1 MSDKL
6 NIQQKLVE
14 VRKSIHGFNK
24 DTKVFG
30 FDYVSGSQILRAIK
44 GKMDELGVL
53 LIPRVDYDTLHWE
66 KHEYTTKKGEK
77 KLDFIIT
84 MKMKYTWVNAE
95 DPEDKIE
102 IDWVCIGQQTDDIAK
117 AVGTAMTYNE
127 RYFLLKFLGLPT
139 DEDDADFNKEAYYN
153 KNNNK
158 THTLNI
164 ENKWTNK
171 DTNTKIL
178 SEAQINRLYKIA
190 YSKGILREVVDE
202 QVFKQMKKKVAEL
215 NREEYDIVCRG
226 YENLAIS

>member
-24 DTKVFG
+24 DTKGFG

-53 LIPRVDYDTLHWE
+53 LIPRVYYDTLHWE
-66 KHEYTTKKGEK
+66 KHEYVTKKGEK
-77 KLDFIIT
+77 KLDFIVT
-84 MKMKYTWVNAE
+84 MKMIYTWVNAE
-95 DPEDKIE
+95 DPQDKIE
-102 IDWVCIGQQTDDIAK
+102 IDWICIGQQTDDIAK

-202 QVFKQMKKKVAEL
+202 QVLKKMKKKVSEL